1 MKRHPVY
8 GRDAIAQ
15 AEIEIGDAAGSFLRF
30 AREIAH
36 CHHEKWDGSGY
47 PQGLAGDSIPI
58 SARLMA
64 VADVYD
70 ALMSRRPYKAPYTHQ
85 QAMAM
90 IEAERGRHF
99 DTDVVGALRGLA
111 HVCQDIARRY
121 RDE

>member
-1 MKRHPVY
+1 
-8 GRDAIAQ
+8 
-15 AEIEIGDAAGSFLRF
+15 
-30 AREIAH
+30 
-36 CHHEKWDGSGY
+36 
-47 PQGLAGDSIPI
+47 
-58 SARLMA
+58 MA

-99 DTDVVGALRGLA
+99 DTDVVGTLRGLA